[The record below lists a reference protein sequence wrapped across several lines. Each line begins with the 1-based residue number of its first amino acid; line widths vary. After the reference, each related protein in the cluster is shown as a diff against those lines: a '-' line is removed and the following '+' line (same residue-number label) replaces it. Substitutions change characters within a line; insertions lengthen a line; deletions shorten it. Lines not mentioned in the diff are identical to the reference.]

1 MMLSGPDT
9 SQTTTPRANPL
20 PVLSLASA
28 QGRRERQED
37 AGCAVSIDRT
47 HDRPCFVL
55 GVADGVGGLPKGD
68 DASRAGL
75 RAAMAELFTRVQMPD
90 PDIEASL
97 AAACDAAQDKVLS
110 LAEPGGRGPASTL
123 VLAVVTEDVVS
134 VAWLGDSP
142 ACIVRGAEV
151 IVLTEP
157 HADESGA
164 ITAFLGH
171 PGRPACSFECCVLQP
186 GDALLIMS
194 DGVSGVLDP
203 ENLIRLV
210 SETEPADLAR
220 VLVDEAVLLGSQ
232 DNCTAAC
239 LVLPDPASAVIAEDG
254 PDVFES
260 AVPVDP
266 PSRIR
271 RFVLEATLR
280 EFAVESDKECVP
292 C

>member
-1 MMLSGPDT
+1 MDAAG
-9 SQTTTPRANPL
+9 
-20 PVLSLASA
+20 
-28 QGRRERQED
+28 D
-37 AGCAVSIDRT
+37 AG
-47 HDRPCFVL
+47 PGF
-55 GVADGVGGLPKGD
+55 GVADDPAGGVAGRDRACAGQALAGFERDVRDLAGSGIDLIQRAFAPRIDLNGVEV
-68 DASRAGL
+68 ALAARLNAGCGIGIFNATGRRAG
-75 RAAMAELFTRVQMPD
+75 A
-90 PDIEASL
+90 L